1 MSACRASANRRAAL
15 RRAVAGGRRGCAR
28 GATIAEFIVVAP
40 VLLFIVLLMVHY
52 GLLFTARNQVN
63 HAAFMAARAGT
74 VQHANAN
81 AIRQAY
87 LDAIVPLYG
96 GGEDAVQL
104 AESRQRANEDANEWV
119 EIEILNPRAESFDD
133 WSDPDLSI
141 PGFAGRTIPN
151 AGIENRSLSVLGAT
165 SNQNIQDANLLK
177 IRVWHA
183 YPTKVPLVTAR
194 VLGTLAGLA
203 GNTDARFVDALEQG
217 RWPIV
222 SHVTMQMQTEPV
234 E

>member
-1 MSACRASANRRAAL
+1 MKARSPRPAPARL
-15 RRAVAGGRRGCAR
+15 AR
-28 GATIAEFIVVAP
+28 GATMAEFIVVAP
-40 VLLFIVLLMVHY
+40 LLLFVMLLAVHY

-63 HAAFMAARAGT
+63 HAAFMAARAGS

-96 GGEDAVQL
+96 GGETADEL
-104 AESRQRANEDANEWV
+104 ATSRLRADEDANQWV
-119 EIEILNPRAESFDD
+119 EIEILNPRKDSYDD
-133 WSDPDLSI
+133 WSDPGLSV

-151 AGIENRSLSVLGAT
+151 AGLENRSLTDLGAT

-183 YPTKVPLVTAR
+183 HATKVPLVTSR
-194 VLGTLAGLA
+194 VLGSLATLAGSPDPKLI
-203 GNTDARFVDALEQG
+203 DALQQG